1 MILKYKISYK
11 APILLYHQMLQL
23 LYWSFEINVFP
34 EKPNRLL
41 LENNLYLRILNNIL
55 LISQHLSILLVS
67 MMFLIKRY
75 WINSIP
81 TILCRH
87 DEVLQILDMLM
98 LSLIH
103 MLSKL
108 LVKLHQERANILV
121 KIFLWISRL
130 NVNLVVLES
139 V

>member
-1 MILKYKISYK
+1 MISKYKILYK
-11 APILLYHQMLQL
+11 APILLYHQILRL
-23 LYWSFEINVFP
+23 LYWFLEINVFP

-55 LISQHLSILLVS
+55 MILQHLSILLAS
-67 MMFLIKRY
+67 MMFLIQRY
-75 WINSIP
+75 WINSIK
-81 TILCRH
+81 TILCRR

-103 MLSKL
+103 MLNKL